1 MINEICWFGVEK
13 KRKKIKFND
22 LIVQQLP
29 SYLKDDKKFGV
40 EKKRKKIKFS
50 DCLEREGIQ

>member
-1 MINEICWFGVEK
+1 MIFSRG
-13 KRKKIKFND
+13 RLYD

-40 EKKRKKIKFS
+40 EKKRKKIKFN
-50 DCLEREGIQ
+50 DCFQGRKQ